1 MSADEPRARSA
12 ITSTE
17 ELHERIAEAL
27 CDAWNT
33 EHANGPRD
41 ASVPAEWEQEAYA
54 VLEALAGW
62 MERIEQRAEASEAY
76 KQGRAD
82 GYAEAYRLFGPE
94 LESLRERVL
103 ENGRQ
108 APGGES

>member
-1 MSADEPRARSA
+1 MTAN
-12 ITSTE
+12 ITTE

-33 EHANGPRD
+33 DHANGPRD

-62 MERIEQRAEASEAY
+62 MEHIEQRAEASEAY

-94 LESLRERVL
+94 LESLRERVSDSGS
-103 ENGRQ
+103 EATQ
-108 APGGES
+108 